1 MGKLL
6 NILPVSDLRQNAA
19 KVLKK
24 IRENQEPII
33 ITQRGRAAAVI
44 IGVEAYEKSEHD
56 KEILRLLAKG
66 DREIEIGE
74 GYDLDSVLAEADLIL
89 SQEPSLK
96 SASHLL
102 SEPSFCLLSRIFDGI
117 NILQQPIFDSIP
129 KQFCEGSRTFL
140 NPEESYPNFQNFPSG
155 K

>member
-66 DREIEIGE
+66 DKEIEIGE
-74 GYDLDSVLAEADLIL
+74 GYELDSVLAEADLIL
-89 SQEPSLK
+89 SKEPS
-96 SASHLL
+96 
-102 SEPSFCLLSRIFDGI
+102 
-117 NILQQPIFDSIP
+117 
-129 KQFCEGSRTFL
+129 
-140 NPEESYPNFQNFPSG
+140 
-155 K
+155 